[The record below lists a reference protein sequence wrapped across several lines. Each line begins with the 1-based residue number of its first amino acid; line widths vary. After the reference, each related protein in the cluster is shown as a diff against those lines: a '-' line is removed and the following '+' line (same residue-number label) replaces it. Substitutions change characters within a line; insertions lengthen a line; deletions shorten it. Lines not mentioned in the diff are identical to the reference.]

1 METEMRKNIR
11 EEITAKVIALM
22 EEHGT
27 GFILPFA
34 SMSGWP
40 TNATTGARYNGI
52 NVLMLGLFGRGC
64 TLWAS
69 YKQWAAAGAQVR
81 RGEKGTPIVFYKTGK
96 GERTNSATGHAE
108 SFSYPILRH
117 STVFGAD
124 QVDGCPQSIL
134 DKHAPDNGTDLTER
148 LDAVDRYIDNCGA
161 TVEHGSLTGAFYSPA
176 TDSVHMPA
184 REAFSATDTSTATEC
199 YYSTY
204 LHELGHWTGAR
215 SRLDRLGDKNKRG
228 YAYEELIA
236 ELTAAFQCKLL
247 GISSEPRPDHAQY
260 LNGWLQ
266 ALKSD
271 TSYIFKASA
280 QAQKAVQFMDA
291 LQAESESIA
300 A

>member
-1 METEMRKNIR
+1 MRKNIR

-40 TNATTGARYNGI
+40 INATTGARYNGI

-69 YKQWAAAGAQVR
+69 YKQWAQSGAQVR

-96 GERTNSATGHAE
+96 GERTNSATGQAE
-108 SFSYPILRH
+108 SFTYPILRH

-176 TDSVHMPA
+176 TDSVHMPDWRA
-184 REAFSATDTSTATEC
+184 VPV
-199 YYSTY
+199 
-204 LHELGHWTGAR
+204 R
-215 SRLDRLGDKNKRG
+215 SPWRQ
-228 YAYEELIA
+228 E
-236 ELTAAFQCKLL
+236 
-247 GISSEPRPDHAQY
+247 
-260 LNGWLQ
+260 
-266 ALKSD
+266 
-271 TSYIFKASA
+271 
-280 QAQKAVQFMDA
+280 
-291 LQAESESIA
+291 
-300 A
+300 